1 MEVRVFRRYLFAFKS
16 RTIEIHAMDSLLET
30 THSELFTA
38 IPIAQ
43 HSFQK
48 ATFRSFKISTPVIAS
63 GDDEVE
69 IRFQIFAHDS
79 LQGLFNYVIHFQ
91 TQLDQP
97 PLLTVELL
105 NIYPLNN
112 HVVSRFTHPPPGLDS
127 HTPPPALISGA
138 GGASQQA
145 NLSSRGSLTVYAIGP
160 QAKRATWVERVRSDT
175 AREVQVW
182 SRLSKLD
189 DTDTIDGPPREIQ
202 RNAVHAFPSGLSE
215 FYSLSLI
222 VCVI

>member
-38 IPIAQ
+38 IPIAK

-48 ATFRSFKISTPVIAS
+48 ATLRSFKISTPVITS
-63 GDDEVE
+63 GDRVE

-91 TQLDQP
+91 IQHNQP

-105 NIYPLNN
+105 NIYPLSN
-112 HVVSRFTHPPPGLDS
+112 HVVLRFTHPVPGLDS

-138 GGASQQA
+138 RGASQQA

-189 DTDTIDGPPREIQ
+189 DRDIIDGPPREIQ
-202 RNAVHAFPSGLSE
+202 RNTVHAFPSGLSE